1 MSWLERLAPAHF
13 LDLWSSDRPMYGG
26 WAQLPSPMSA
36 EILGHT
42 GFDWVCIDAQHG
54 PMGTD
59 SLLSML
65 QVLTLTGTP
74 AFVRVPWT
82 DPGLIG
88 KVLDA
93 GAVGVI
99 VPMVS
104 TPEQAAMAAEAC
116 RYPPRGI
123 RSMGPSRVQFLNPG
137 YDAAMGD
144 RIARCVP
151 MIETLEGVE
160 RVDEIAAVP
169 GVDGL
174 FIGPGDLSLAGGYP
188 PSLWTDAPDHVARI
202 MRVLEACRRHGVVP
216 GIYSGDLELTARWRS
231 AGFRML
237 ALLSDSHFLNTVPR
251 ALLESIRASEQQAT
265 DTPDST
271 ADTPDPTPARGAA

>member
-1 MSWLERLAPAHF
+1 MSWLVRRPPEHF
-13 LDLWSSDRPMYGG
+13 RDLWRSDRPMYGG

-59 SLLSML
+59 SLLAML

-82 DPGLIG
+82 DPGLIM

-104 TPEQAAMAAEAC
+104 TPQQAAEAAAAC

-123 RSMGPSRVQFLNPG
+123 RSMGPSRVQYLNPG

-144 RIARCVP
+144 RIALCVP

-174 FIGPGDLSLAGGYP
+174 FIGPGDLSLAEGYP
-188 PSLWTDAPDHVARI
+188 PSLWTDTPDHVARI
-202 MRVLEACRRHGVVP
+202 MRVLDACRRHDVVP
-216 GIYSGDLELTARWRS
+216 GIYSGDLELTTRWRE

-237 ALLSDSHFLNTVPR
+237 ALLSDSHFLATVPR
-251 ALLESIRASEQQAT
+251 ALLESIRASEA
-265 DTPDST
+265 S
-271 ADTPDPTPARGAA
+271 PAGAAEAIPTKARS